1 MMRARDDED
10 SISTRLRTRRYQPDP
25 RSVFQVTFMYMNST
39 IFEFNK
45 MSTVATTIL
54 TSFAAAGIVVNH
66 VRSWSE
72 PYYATHMKNPFH
84 EHVRETYRETRS
96 E

>member
-1 MMRARDDED
+1 MQGFENNF
-10 SISTRLRTRRYQPDP
+10 SPPHLYFI
-25 RSVFQVTFMYMNST
+25 FQVTFMYMNST
-39 IFEFNK
+39 MFEFNK

-54 TSFAAAGIVVNH
+54 TSFAAAGIAVNF

-72 PYYATHMKNPFH
+72 PYYGYTHMKNPFH
-84 EHVRETYRETRS
+84 EHVKETYRETRS

>member
-1 MMRARDDED
+1 MH
-10 SISTRLRTRRYQPDP
+10 I
-25 RSVFQVTFMYMNST
+25 NST
-39 IFEFNK
+39 MFEFNK

-54 TSFAAAGIVVNH
+54 ASFEAAGITVNYR
-66 VRSWSE
+66 RSWSE

-84 EHVRETYRETRS
+84 ELVKETYEDTRS

>member
-1 MMRARDDED
+1 
-10 SISTRLRTRRYQPDP
+10 
-25 RSVFQVTFMYMNST
+25 MYMNST
-39 IFEFNK
+39 TYEFNK

-54 TSFAAAGIVVNH
+54 SSFEAAGIHVNYC
-66 VRSWSE
+66 RSWTE

-84 EHVRETYRETRS
+84 DHVRETYRDTRS